1 MFVDEENVT
10 PCLSMGQVFAIHGLV
25 PSLFIWL
32 AVALYN
38 PLLAGLSAVGALM
51 GSFLPLLLLG
61 NIALIKQS
69 QTDNLSLS
77 DSYHHQSI
85 YHGLWGYST
94 ILSLAC
100 VSWAAFAFSG

>member
-1 MFVDEENVT
+1 
-10 PCLSMGQVFAIHGLV
+10 MGQVYAIHGLV
-25 PSLFIWL
+25 PSLIIWL

-38 PLLAGLSAVGALM
+38 PLLAALSAVGALM
-51 GSFLPLLLLG
+51 GSFIPLLLLG
-61 NIALIKQS
+61 NISSSNTAI
-69 QTDNLSLS
+69 TNIPLS

-94 ILSLAC
+94 ILSITC